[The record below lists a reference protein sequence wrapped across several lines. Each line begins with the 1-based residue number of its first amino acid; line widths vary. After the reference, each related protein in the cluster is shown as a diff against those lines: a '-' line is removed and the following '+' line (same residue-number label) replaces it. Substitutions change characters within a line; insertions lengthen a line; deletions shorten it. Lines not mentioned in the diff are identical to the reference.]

1 MGWLKEIQSELDAV
15 LEVFG
20 SLINKL
26 VQEPQDNWRASLA
39 LDSVCEM
46 HSAIIRGVRDLSAI
60 EDQLL
65 KKPDN
70 MTQWRDERTKL

>member
-39 LDSVCEM
+39 CISFNHPIGNHLLSHLVCS
-46 HSAIIRGVRDLSAI
+46 H
-60 EDQLL
+60 
-65 KKPDN
+65 KKRQTLICN
-70 MTQWRDERTKL
+70 VGNW

>member
-26 VQEPQDNWRASLA
+26 VQEPQDNWRAS
-39 LDSVCEM
+39 
-46 HSAIIRGVRDLSAI
+46 
-60 EDQLL
+60 
-65 KKPDN
+65 
-70 MTQWRDERTKL
+70 

>member
-39 LDSVCEM
+39 LVAER
-46 HSAIIRGVRDLSAI
+46 SADTWQRI
-60 EDQLL
+60 
-65 KKPDN
+65 
-70 MTQWRDERTKL
+70 